1 MKLALKLAYRNLIG
15 AGLRTWLNVVVLS
28 FSFVIIIWL
37 KGVLMGWDYQAKT
50 DMKQWQIAEGQW
62 WHEAYD
68 PFDPLSI
75 QDSHA
80 ELPNSITPL
89 IDKGLAEPMLFVQAS
104 IFPEG
109 RMQSVILKGIRPE
122 QQLFRIPSIQLDTIS
137 EELPALIGHM
147 MAKSCRLKKGD
158 IVTIRWRDAN
168 GTFDARDVV
177 IAGVFASNV
186 PAIENAQVYIPLA
199 ELQKMTLLTNQATII
214 SFSDEKLL
222 KDPPTSWLLKDKT
235 FLTKQVD
242 EMIKTKSSGQTVMYM
257 ILLFLAMLAIF
268 DTQVL
273 SIFRRQKEIGTY
285 IALGYTRRQVVGLFT
300 IEGSMHAVFAAFVGA
315 FYGIPFLSWQA
326 KAGWTMPMDTS
337 EFGMAIA
344 QTLYPM
350 YSLTLVFTTVFI
362 VLLTTAIVSYLP
374 SRKIAKM
381 NPTEALRGKLQ

>member
-1 MKLALKLAYRNLIG
+1 MKLALKLAFRNLIG
-15 AGLRTWLNVVVLS
+15 AGLRTWLNVIVLS

-37 KGVLMGWDYQAKT
+37 KGVLLGWDYQAKT

-62 WHEAYD
+62 WHESYD
-68 PFDPLSI
+68 PFDLLSI

-80 ELPNSITPL
+80 EVPNAIVPF
-89 IDKGLAEPMLFVQAS
+89 IEKGEAEPMLFVQAS

-109 RMQSVILKGIRPE
+109 RMQTAIIKGIRPE
-122 QQLFRIPSIQLDTIS
+122 QHLFQIPSMQLDTFS

-147 MAKSCRLKKGD
+147 MAKSCRLKSGD
-158 IVTIRWRDAN
+158 RVTIRWRDAN
-168 GTFDARDVV
+168 GTFDARDII
-177 IAGVFASNV
+177 IAGIFASNV
-186 PAIENAQVYIPLA
+186 PAIENAQIYVALN
-199 ELQKMTLLTNQATII
+199 ELQKMTLLENEATII
-214 SFSDEKLL
+214 SFGDEKLVSGV
-222 KDPPTSWLLKDKT
+222 PAGWISKDKT
-235 FLTKQVD
+235 ALTKQVD
-242 EMIKTKSSGQTVMYM
+242 EMIKTKSSGQTVMYL

-285 IALGYTRRQVVGLFT
+285 IALGYTRKEVVGLFT
-300 IEGSMHAVFAAFVGA
+300 IEGSMYAVFAAFAGA
-315 FYGIPFLSWQA
+315 LYGIPFLSWQA
-326 KAGWTMPMDTS
+326 KVGWAMPIDTS

-350 YSLTLVFTTVFI
+350 YSFTLVLTTVLI
-362 VLLTTAIVSYLP
+362 VLITTAVVSYIP